1 MLLIGRG
8 GSCCSSVF
16 GRFRR
21 GPQYLPGGPS
31 PPDPRAAGWPD
42 LPAAGWPAGSSPD
55 PTPLLLVGRIPTL
68 LVGRRGTSGP
78 PRCCWLAGPPRCWV
92 GWVGRFGDWAGRGW
106 WRLAEKRLRALRFA
120 RNGNGRVEARV
131 ITC

>member
-42 LPAAGWPAGSSPD
+42 LPAAGWPAGSVPD

-68 LVGRRGTSGP
+68 LVGRP
-78 PRCCWLAGPPRCWV
+78 HAAGWP
-92 GWVGRFGDWAGRGW
+92 GRHVAGGGGGVALVIGRGRGW
-106 WRLAEKRLRALRFA
+106 WRLAEKR
-120 RNGNGRVEARV
+120 
-131 ITC
+131 